1 MKIWQRRGFI
11 PVVIV
16 MGVVVLAEPLLWR
29 FAPKLFPSQINA
41 AIDAAA
47 GGQNTEWYQVVAGSI
62 YDGDTLR
69 VERGGQELKVRL
81 CGIDAPEI
89 EQPMGIEAREYLRSL
104 VAQGDGS
111 IGVVSIEKDRY
122 ERTVADLF
130 VTVSAGEEIHLNSQ
144 MVMDGHA
151 YHYEKYSSSCP
162 QPEVLV
168 MAEKIAKEQSAG
180 VWSNPN
186 AEKPWDYRKRN

>member
-1 MKIWQRRGFI
+1 MPRLLPEQIGAALKN
-11 PVVIV
+11 P
-16 MGVVVLAEPLLWR
+16 EPRNSL
-29 FAPKLFPSQINA
+29 
-41 AIDAAA
+41 
-47 GGQNTEWYQVVAGSI
+47 NTEWYQVVEGSI

-69 VERGGQELKVRL
+69 VERGGQELKIRF
-81 CGIDAPEI
+81 CGTDSPEI
-89 EQPMGIEAREYLRSL
+89 EQPGGIEARDHLRSL
-104 VAQGDGS
+104 VAQGNGS

-130 VTVSAGEEIHLNSQ
+130 ITISEEEEIHLNSQ

-151 YHYEKYSSSCP
+151 YHYERYSSNCP

-168 MAEKIAKEQSAG
+168 MAEEIAKEQSAG
-180 VWSNPN
+180 VWANLS